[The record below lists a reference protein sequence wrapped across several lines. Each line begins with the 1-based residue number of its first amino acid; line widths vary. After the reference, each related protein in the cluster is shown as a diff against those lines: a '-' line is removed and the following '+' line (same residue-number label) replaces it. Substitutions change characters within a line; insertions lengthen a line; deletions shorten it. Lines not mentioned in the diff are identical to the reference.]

1 MVVEKN
7 ETVTVKILV
16 TSFSKV
22 SHTDN
27 GGVLHII
34 NAGFTCS
41 KTTFTECSSTE
52 IGGAIYLS
60 YTHNNQN
67 SYTLDGLSFNKC
79 SSKCGGSIYVHS
91 TSMNNEVKI
100 SGCTFTGNV
109 ALSKSDTL
117 GGISIFMS
125 IKSGLIK
132 SNTFVNNVGD
142 SVVKI
147 LNDFQ
152 ATKLNVKESHEFD
165 VLVSDCKFDNF
176 IDSKS
181 CIYNLLGNG
190 ESSFEVKVCILSGVL
205 SQVTHCI
212 DGKSIAND
220 GPKLVVKQCK
230 FDFDLKDAFNLE
242 SGDNFLSVDIND
254 QIFNHPNDKN
264 EHKPKSSWKI
274 IVAATVPVVVIVV
287 VIIVV

>member
-1 MVVEKN
+1 MK
-7 ETVTVKILV
+7 
-16 TSFSKV
+16 SK
-22 SHTDN
+22 
-27 GGVLHII
+27 
-34 NAGFTCS
+34 FQ
-41 KTTFTECSSTE
+41 
-52 IGGAIYLS
+52 GAHL
-60 YTHNNQN
+60 QVM
-67 SYTLDGLSFNKC
+67 L
-79 SSKCGGSIYVHS
+79 
-91 TSMNNEVKI
+91 
-100 SGCTFTGNV
+100 
-109 ALSKSDTL
+109 LSKSDTL
-117 GGISIFMS
+117 GGIAIFMS

-132 SNTFVNNVGD
+132 SNTFVNNVGG

-152 ATKLNVKESHEFD
+152 AAKLNVKESHEFD

-190 ESSFEVKVCILSGVL
+190 ESSFEVKVCIFSGVL

-242 SGDNFLSVDIND
+242 S
-254 QIFNHPNDKN
+254 
-264 EHKPKSSWKI
+264 
-274 IVAATVPVVVIVV
+274 
-287 VIIVV
+287 